1 MHTKGNLSMMH
12 DLVAYLLLI
21 ICFTYGVYM

>member
-12 DLVAYLLLI
+12 DLVTYLLLI